1 MSTSISISAC
11 EGQISIGGI
20 SKDLGDPLLEHLMPP
35 PTPLD
40 LAANCQEILGWL
52 RWMLQKDS
60 LGQDMC
66 LIGAPGPLRRWLA
79 MLYCRVTQREVEYVC
94 VTRDTGGADL
104 IQRREL
110 SNGGANF
117 VDGPVVRAV
126 RHGRLLVLEGLEA
139 AERNVL
145 PAINNLLENREL
157 VLEDGCTMISA
168 DRIPKDD
175 PAAIGTLIPVHPD
188 FRVIALGV
196 PPALQPAAP
205 LDPPLRSR
213 FQACVIWPLPPEAY
227 LDLVAATPLQPTSEK
242 LHQLLAGLLAVQ
254 CRGVDNEIH
263 MLPGVSPGVPL
274 PPVATSA
281 VLAAARSIALFPQTP
296 LAVLVHRCLPSAA
309 FPPEARRALHAGLAA
324 VHPALAELPQ
334 DEPSP
339 ATAVKEP
346 SLTSQAVLQDP
357 PTEGYTWRRHPRA
370 GWLRFRCLCDPE
382 AKEVEV
388 AVPMS
393 LDSGEV
399 AGTAQHGTGPDFV
412 ATPVHSA
419 ALDGMLQSH
428 VVGRDICLI
437 GSKGVG
443 KTAVTR
449 AFARVIGQPLVVV
462 NLYKDMMARDLL
474 QRRATSAVGDT
485 IWEPSPLMHA
495 ALHGGVVVLD
505 GIDRLAPTMLSSLSS
520 LLVERCC
527 HLPDGSRLAPP
538 SSRGSSAVAGE
549 HPVFAV
555 HPGFRVVALA
565 EPPTPAK
572 DWLHSGGVLG
582 SGMFDFHVLG
592 RKAEVGGEAG
602 AHTGRLL
609 LQAACPHL
617 PEAVADALL
626 SFATRTAQQPQGKA
640 PSMRMLLRTARYAEA
655 AAVRARNLL
664 KKPGGTGAAPA
675 ATEQHVPV
683 AMAAAAESLQRGM
696 LQRFMPEDG
705 SALLQAALMHAGFDV
720 SPPKPESKP
729 RTVPPRIFV
738 DRGLLRIGRMECPL
752 GSGALGARAL
762 VPSPVFHDIDE
773 HCSHLESM
781 LAGWVLGEHLLLI
794 GNQGVGKNK
803 LADRFLQLL
812 HRGREYLQLHRDT
825 TVPSLTVRPCIIDG
839 QLVYEDSPL
848 VSAARSGAVLMLDEV
863 DKAPLEVVAVLR
875 TLLVDGEMAL
885 ADGRRLVTQR
895 HLAQTADSE
904 WGTAVPVHRDF
915 RVIALANRPGF
926 PFLGNDFFRELG
938 DCFSTLVID
947 NPDPSSELAL
957 LRAYAPDVD
966 EGVLKALVACFQ
978 DLRSQVD
985 AGSMAYPYSTRELVA
1000 LVKHIQAHPGDP
1012 MEVVLENVFG
1022 FEVFDESL
1030 RMVLEATIARYGLLP
1045 EGEFPRSRSIPGA
1058 KKEPLILEYK
1068 GGKKSSAPKHGRE
1081 TDGKPHVGGNTWAGG
1096 TGGAD
1101 TAGLGGIGGPYRLD
1115 LGHKVHEA
1123 PAEEKKKV
1131 SAEAREAAM
1140 KMNRAAF
1147 AKRLEEISMNPREAE
1162 VYDRLL
1168 DGIQYEITQMRS
1180 ILQSTQ
1186 ATSKERVWMKQQ
1198 MNGELDDARLV
1209 EGLAGEKSV
1218 FKRRADD
1225 TPPEHSPQQKP
1236 KRLHFALDC
1245 SASMYRFNGNDK
1257 RLDRELQLAIIIME
1271 AFQGFEHKC
1280 DYCLTAHSGDGA
1292 SFMLVDFGHPPANA
1306 KERLQVVL
1314 KMIANAQ
1321 YCVSGDHTLAAAA
1334 RSIQAVTGAPAD
1346 DYFTFLV
1353 SDANLSFYG
1362 VTPSEL
1368 ARVMSQDPRVHA
1380 HALMLCDDEE
1390 ARELCAALPAGNGH
1404 LIPEPNQL
1412 PAVFQRIFMSAV
1424 LKAKM

>member
-1 MSTSISISAC
+1 MNV
-11 EGQISIGGI
+11 
-20 SKDLGDPLLEHLMPP
+20 DP
-35 PTPLD
+35 
-40 LAANCQEILGWL
+40 
-52 RWMLQKDS
+52 
-60 LGQDMC
+60 
-66 LIGAPGPLRRWLA
+66 
-79 MLYCRVTQREVEYVC
+79 
-94 VTRDTGGADL
+94 
-104 IQRREL
+104 
-110 SNGGANF
+110 
-117 VDGPVVRAV
+117 
-126 RHGRLLVLEGLEA
+126 
-139 AERNVL
+139 
-145 PAINNLLENREL
+145 
-157 VLEDGCTMISA
+157 
-168 DRIPKDD
+168 
-175 PAAIGTLIPVHPD
+175 
-188 FRVIALGV
+188 
-196 PPALQPAAP
+196 
-205 LDPPLRSR
+205 
-213 FQACVIWPLPPEAY
+213 
-227 LDLVAATPLQPTSEK
+227 VAA
-242 LHQLLAGLLAVQ
+242 
-254 CRGVDNEIH
+254 
-263 MLPGVSPGVPL
+263 
-274 PPVATSA
+274 
-281 VLAAARSIALFPQTP
+281 
-296 LAVLVHRCLPSAA
+296 
-309 FPPEARRALHAGLAA
+309 
-324 VHPALAELPQ
+324 
-334 DEPSP
+334 
-339 ATAVKEP
+339 
-346 SLTSQAVLQDP
+346 
-357 PTEGYTWRRHPRA
+357 
-370 GWLRFRCLCDPE
+370 
-382 AKEVEV
+382 
-388 AVPMS
+388 
-393 LDSGEV
+393 
-399 AGTAQHGTGPDFV
+399 
-412 ATPVHSA
+412 
-419 ALDGMLQSH
+419 
-428 VVGRDICLI
+428 
-437 GSKGVG
+437 
-443 KTAVTR
+443 
-449 AFARVIGQPLVVV
+449 
-462 NLYKDMMARDLL
+462 
-474 QRRATSAVGDT
+474 
-485 IWEPSPLMHA
+485 
-495 ALHGGVVVLD
+495 
-505 GIDRLAPTMLSSLSS
+505 
-520 LLVERCC
+520 
-527 HLPDGSRLAPP
+527 
-538 SSRGSSAVAGE
+538 
-549 HPVFAV
+549 
-555 HPGFRVVALA
+555 
-565 EPPTPAK
+565 
-572 DWLHSGGVLG
+572 
-582 SGMFDFHVLG
+582 
-592 RKAEVGGEAG
+592 
-602 AHTGRLL
+602 
-609 LQAACPHL
+609 
-617 PEAVADALL
+617 
-626 SFATRTAQQPQGKA
+626 GKA

-926 PFLGNDFFRELG
+926 PFL
-938 DCFSTLVID
+938 
-947 NPDPSSELAL
+947 
-957 LRAYAPDVD
+957 
-966 EGVLKALVACFQ
+966 VACFQ

-1115 LGHKVHEA
+1115 LGHKVHQVGLAGWISGTLRMKWVFPAGSRAQDVDEGVLKALVACFQDLRSQA

-1168 DGIQYEITQMRS
+1168 DGIQYE
-1180 ILQSTQ
+1180 
-1186 ATSKERVWMKQQ
+1186 AV
-1198 MNGELDDARLV
+1198 
-1209 EGLAGEKSV
+1209 
-1218 FKRRADD
+1218 
-1225 TPPEHSPQQKP
+1225 
-1236 KRLHFALDC
+1236 C
-1245 SASMYRFNGNDK
+1245 SAGSGIRAVSANIVMGQSESAKTCGRARG
-1257 RLDRELQLAIIIME
+1257 RLDSR
-1271 AFQGFEHKC
+1271 
-1280 DYCLTAHSGDGA
+1280 
-1292 SFMLVDFGHPPANA
+1292 
-1306 KERLQVVL
+1306 
-1314 KMIANAQ
+1314 
-1321 YCVSGDHTLAAAA
+1321 
-1334 RSIQAVTGAPAD
+1334 
-1346 DYFTFLV
+1346 
-1353 SDANLSFYG
+1353 
-1362 VTPSEL
+1362 
-1368 ARVMSQDPRVHA
+1368 
-1380 HALMLCDDEE
+1380 
-1390 ARELCAALPAGNGH
+1390 
-1404 LIPEPNQL
+1404 
-1412 PAVFQRIFMSAV
+1412 
-1424 LKAKM
+1424 